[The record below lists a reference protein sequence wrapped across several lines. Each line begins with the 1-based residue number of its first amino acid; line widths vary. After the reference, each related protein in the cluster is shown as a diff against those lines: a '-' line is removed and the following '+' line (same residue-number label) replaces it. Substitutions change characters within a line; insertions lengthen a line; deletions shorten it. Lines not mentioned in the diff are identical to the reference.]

1 MRTMRPLG
9 GMGRVTGLMSR
20 DSSCCRHYSTKD
32 QAPKETT
39 NINKKNQEEGPDHYD
54 RIFAF
59 MDGIPTATAES
70 IVGRSSTRDRVSH
83 TGERIRKLDFDVE
96 DLIKPGRRQ
105 VSPAAVKRE
114 FKQPGTKSLMTV
126 LSKQLEKE
134 HLKFQGQ
141 QRELEWSTNQ
151 EAAKKRATTPPV
163 TPKWQETPSSIK
175 RVEDQDYAY
184 VTQGGEAIFTKERPP
199 SLASEDLFSV
209 LNRNPHP
216 ETYAKSINKLEAKGW
231 RYIGCGYPSD
241 LVVFARPKRRS
252 GGWIRQILGTS
263 ALAFVVTYT
272 LLEIDE
278 RWTGTQRRAEWERE
292 REQRRRDHERDIK
305 TLEGRDCSC
314 SIRG

>member
-1 MRTMRPLG
+1 MAGLTNRT
-9 GMGRVTGLMSR
+9 
-20 DSSCCRHYSTKD
+20 SSCRHYSTKD
-32 QAPKETT
+32 TTPKETT
-39 NINKKNQEEGPDHYD
+39 DTKNDKQEGTDHYD

-59 MDGIPTATAES
+59 MDGIPPATAES

-105 VSPAAVKRE
+105 VSPAAPKRVS
-114 FKQPGTKSLMTV
+114 KQPGTTKSLMTV

-141 QRELEWSTNQ
+141 QRELEWSSK
-151 EAAKKRATTPPV
+151 EAKGKGKGKDVKKTMTTPI
-163 TPKWQETPSSIK
+163 TPRWQETPSSIK
-175 RVEDQDYAY
+175 TVEDQDYAY

-199 SLASEDLFSV
+199 SLANEDLFSV
-209 LNRNPHP
+209 LNRNTHP

-252 GGWIRQILGTS
+252 GWIKQIMGTS

-292 REQRRRDHERDIK
+292 REQRRKDHERDMR

-314 SIRG
+314 SVRG

>member
-9 GMGRVTGLMSR
+9 GVGRVAALTTR
-20 DSSCCRHYSTKD
+20 SSCCRQYST
-32 QAPKETT
+32 KETT
-39 NINKKNQEEGPDHYD
+39 NPDKKENQEEGPDHYD

-59 MDGIPTATAES
+59 MDGIPPATAES

-114 FKQPGTKSLMTV
+114 REQPGTKSLMTV

-151 EAAKKRATTPPV
+151 EAKKRSATTPPV
-163 TPKWQETPSSIK
+163 TPQWQETPSSIK
-175 RVEDQDYAY
+175 TVEDQDYAY

-252 GGWIRQILGTS
+252 GWIRQILGTS

-305 TLEGRDCSC
+305 TLEGRDCGC
-314 SIRG
+314 AIRG

>member
-9 GMGRVTGLMSR
+9 SVGRVAEVVHR
-20 DSSCCRHYSTKD
+20 SSCCRHYSTKD
-32 QAPKETT
+32 LGSKKTDT
-39 NINKKNQEEGPDHYD
+39 NKKTSREQGADHYD

-59 MDGIPTATAES
+59 MDGIPPATAES
-70 IVGRSSTRDRVSH
+70 IIGRSSTRDRVSH

-96 DLIKPGRRQ
+96 DLIKPGRRE
-105 VSPAAVKRE
+105 VAPAAPKRE
-114 FKQPGTKSLMTV
+114 SKQPGTKSLMTV

-141 QRELEWSTNQ
+141 QRELEWSNK
-151 EAAKKRATTPPV
+151 EAQHKKAAPVKTHTPQ
-163 TPKWQETPSSIK
+163 WQETPSSIK
-175 RVEDQDYAY
+175 TVEDQDYAY

-216 ETYAKSINKLEAKGW
+216 ETYAKSINKLESKGW

-241 LVVFARPKRRS
+241 LVVFARPKRRRY
-252 GGWIRQILGTS
+252 GWIKQIMGTS

-278 RWTGTQRRAEWERE
+278 RWTGTKRRAQWERE

-305 TLEGRDCSC
+305 ALEERECSC